1 MANAPETISVL
12 PQHRFDEERLAA
24 YLAEHHPEFAGA
36 FDLGQFQGGQSNPT
50 FLLTFGSR
58 QLVLR
63 KKPPGEL
70 LRGAHQVEREF
81 RVMSALQDSAVP
93 VPKMHLLCEDDAVIG
108 TPFFVM
114 DFVPGRFSAEPDLP
128 EFSQKSRLPAWLAMA
143 RVLGAL
149 HDVDWRAAGLE
160 GFGKP
165 DGYIARQLKTW
176 TRQYEASK
184 TQEMPAMDKLI
195 ATLQQHLPED
205 GAATIV
211 HGDFRP
217 GNMIFAPDRDDVAAV
232 LDWELSTIGHPLA
245 DLGYFCMPYRVPGD
259 VPGVKGVQ
267 GLDLAAE
274 GLPTRDEVI
283 EAYARARGI
292 EVPSDLDYFTAF
304 ALFRL
309 TAIVQ
314 GVYARALQGNA
325 SHADALKVGERAGFL
340 AECGWALASRF

>member
-1 MANAPETISVL
+1 MTAAPETVEVL
-12 PQHRFDEERLAA
+12 PQHRFDVASLSAHLARH
-24 YLAEHHPEFAGA
+24 LPWFAGEVEV
-36 FDLGQFQGGQSNPT
+36 GQFQGGQSNPT
-50 FLLTFGSR
+50 FLLTCGER
-58 QLVLR
+58 RLVLR

-70 LRGAHQVEREF
+70 LRGAHQVEREY

-93 VPKMHLLCEDDAVIG
+93 VPKMHLLCEDDEVIG
-108 TPFFVM
+108 TAFFLM
-114 DFVPGRFSAEPDLP
+114 DYVPGRFSAEPNLP
-128 EFSQKSRLPAWLAMA
+128 EFSRLSRTPAWLAMA
-143 RVLGAL
+143 RVLGEL
-149 HDVDWRAAGLE
+149 HNVDWRAAGLE

-176 TRQYEASK
+176 SRQYEASK

-195 ATLQQHLPED
+195 AKLEAHLPDNE
-205 GAATIV
+205 AATIV

-217 GNMIFAPDRDDVAAV
+217 GNMIFASERDDVAAV

-245 DLGYFCMPYRVPGD
+245 DLGYFCMPYRVPAD
-259 VPGVKGVQ
+259 VPGVKGVE

-274 GLPTRDEVI
+274 GLPARDQVV
-283 EAYARARGI
+283 EAYCAARGVA
-292 EVPSDLDYFTAF
+292 VPDNLDYFTAF

-340 AECGWALASRF
+340 AECGWALASRL

>member
-1 MANAPETISVL
+1 MANTPETISVL
-12 PQHRFDEERLAA
+12 PQHRFDEGRLAA
-24 YLAEHHPEFAGA
+24 YLAEQLPEFTGG
-36 FDLGQFQGGQSNPT
+36 FELGQFQGGQSNPT
-50 FLLTFGSR
+50 FLLSFGSR

-128 EFSQKSRLPAWLAMA
+128 EFSQKSRRPSWLAMA

-149 HDVDWRAAGLE
+149 HDVDWRGVGLA

-217 GNMIFAPDRDDVAAV
+217 GNMIFAPDQDDVAAV

-259 VPGVKGVQ
+259 VPGMKGVQ

>member
-1 MANAPETISVL
+1 MAAAPETVDVL
-12 PQHRFDEERLAA
+12 PQHRFDEDKLAA
-24 YLAEHHPEFAGA
+24 FLAAHLPKFGGA
-36 FDLGQFQGGQSNPT
+36 FELGQFQGGQSNPT
-50 FLLTFGSR
+50 FLLSFAER
-58 QLVLR
+58 KLVLR

-81 RVMSALQDSAVP
+81 RVMSALQNSAVP
-93 VPKMHLLCEDDAVIG
+93 VPKMHLLCEDDEVIG
-108 TPFFVM
+108 TPFFLM
-114 DFVPGRFSAEPDLP
+114 DFVPGRFSAEPNLP
-128 EFSQKSRLPAWLAMA
+128 EFSQKSRKPAWLEMA

-149 HDVDWRAAGLE
+149 HTVDWRAVGLE

-184 TQEMPAMDKLI
+184 TQDMPAMDKLI
-195 ATLQQHLPED
+195 AKLESHLPED
-205 GAATIV
+205 EAATIV

-217 GNMIFAPDRDDVAAV
+217 GNMIFAADADKVAAV

-245 DLGYFCMPYRVPGD
+245 DLGYFCMPYRVPAD
-259 VPGVKGVQ
+259 VPGVKGVD
-267 GLDLAAE
+267 GLDFAAV
-274 GLPTRDEVI
+274 GLPERDEVI
-283 EAYARARGI
+283 EAYSQARAI
-292 EVPSDLDYFTAF
+292 PVPENLDYFTAF

-340 AECGWALASRF
+340 AECGWALASRL

>member
-1 MANAPETISVL
+1 MSAPDTIDVL
-12 PQHRFDEERLAA
+12 PRHRFDEGRLAA
-24 YLAEHHPEFAGA
+24 YLDQHLPDFGGQ
-36 FDLGQFQGGQSNPT
+36 FSLGQFQGGQSNPT
-50 FLLTFGSR
+50 FLLTFDDR
-58 QLVLR
+58 HLVLR

-81 RVMSALQDSAVP
+81 KVMSALQGTAVP
-93 VPKMHLLCEDDAVIG
+93 VPRMHLLCEDAEVIG
-108 TPFFVM
+108 TPFFLM
-114 DFVPGRFSAEPDLP
+114 DYVPGRFSAEPNLP
-128 EFSQKSRLPAWLAMA
+128 EISRHSRTPAWLAMA
-143 RVLGAL
+143 RTLGAL
-149 HDVDWRAAGLE
+149 HQVEWRACGLE
-160 GFGKP
+160 DFGRP
-165 DGYIARQLKTW
+165 DGYIPRQLKTW

-195 ATLQQHLPED
+195 AKLQQHLPED
-205 GAATIV
+205 EAATIV

-217 GNMIFAPDRDDVAAV
+217 GNMIFANDSDEVAAV

-267 GLDLAAE
+267 GLDLAAT
-274 GLPTRDEVI
+274 GLPSREEVI
-283 EAYARARGI
+283 EAYANARGI
-292 EVPSDLDYFTAF
+292 SVPDNLDYFSAF

-325 SHADALKVGERAGFL
+325 SHADALAVGERAGFL
-340 AECGWALASRF
+340 AECGWALASRI

>member
-1 MANAPETISVL
+1 MAAVPETVDVL
-12 PQHRFDEERLAA
+12 PQHRFDEEKLAA
-24 YLAEHHPEFAGA
+24 YLTSHLPEFGGA
-36 FDLGQFQGGQSNPT
+36 FELSQFQGGQSNPT
-50 FLLTFGSR
+50 FLLTSGGR
-58 QLVLR
+58 HLVLR

-81 RVMSALQDSAVP
+81 RVMSALQGSAVP
-93 VPKMHLLCEDDAVIG
+93 VPRMHLLCEDDEVIG
-108 TPFFVM
+108 TPFFLM
-114 DFVPGRFSAEPDLP
+114 DFVPGRFSAEPNLP
-128 EFSQKSRLPAWLAMA
+128 EFSQKSRKGAWLEMA

-149 HDVDWRAAGLE
+149 HSVDWRAVGLD

-184 TQEMPAMDKLI
+184 TQDMPAMDKLI
-195 ATLQQHLPED
+195 AKLERHLPED
-205 GAATIV
+205 EAATIV

-217 GNMIFAPDRDDVAAV
+217 GNMIFAADTDTVAAV

-245 DLGYFCMPYRVPGD
+245 DLGYFCMPYRVPAD
-259 VPGVKGVQ
+259 VPGVKGVD
-267 GLDLAAE
+267 GLDFAAV
-274 GLPTRDEVI
+274 GLPEREEVI
-283 EAYARARGI
+283 ETYAAARRI
-292 EVPSDLDYFTAF
+292 PVPENLDYFTAF

-340 AECGWALASRF
+340 AECGWALASRL